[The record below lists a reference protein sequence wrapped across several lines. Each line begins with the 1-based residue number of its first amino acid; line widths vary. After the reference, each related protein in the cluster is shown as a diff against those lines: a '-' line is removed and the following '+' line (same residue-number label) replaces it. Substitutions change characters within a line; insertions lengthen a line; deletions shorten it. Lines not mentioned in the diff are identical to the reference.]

1 MNVQNKLGRGLDELL
16 GAALGTSQ
24 SSKDSQTM
32 PIDMLEPGAYQP
44 RSHIDSEGL
53 EDLARSI
60 RSHGVILPIIVRK
73 SNTTDRYEIVAG
85 ERRWRAAQLAAVYE
99 VPVIVK
105 DISDNEVL
113 AVSLIENLQR
123 QDLNPV
129 DESQALKRLADE
141 FAMTHADIAKSV
153 GMSRASI
160 TNKLRLLTL
169 VPEVLEL
176 LRTGIIETG
185 HAKVLLALDAAD
197 QADAAKVVVT
207 NSLSVRET
215 EHLVKNWGQKKGE
228 SSETKT
234 SRDPDVVRMENL
246 LSDKFGTTVTIAD
259 RGGKGYL
266 KIRYHNLDE
275 LDGILKKF
283 H

>member
-1 MNVQNKLGRGLDELL
+1 MNAQSKLGRGLDELL
-16 GAALGTSQ
+16 GDALEPATG
-24 SSKDSQTM
+24 SKDTQTM
-32 PIDMLEPGAYQP
+32 PIDMLEPGANQP
-44 RSHIDSEGL
+44 RSKIDSEGL
-53 EDLARSI
+53 EELASSI

-73 SNTTDRYEIVAG
+73 SSKTDCYEIVAG

-99 VPVIVK
+99 VPVIVREM
-105 DISDNEVL
+105 SDHEVL
-113 AVSLIENLQR
+113 AVSLIENIQR

-129 DESQALKRLADE
+129 DESQALKRLVDE
-141 FAMTHADIAKSV
+141 FAMTHAKIAESV

-169 VPEVLEL
+169 TPQVLEL
-176 LRTGIIETG
+176 LRAGSIETG
-185 HAKVLLALDAAD
+185 HAKVLLALDAQD
-197 QADAAKVVVT
+197 QVDAANEVVAK
-207 NSLSVRET
+207 SLSVRET
-215 EHLVKNWGQKKGE
+215 EDLVKNWGRNKAK
-228 SSETKT
+228 SSESKT
-234 SRDPDVVRMENL
+234 PRDPDVVRMENM

-275 LDGILKKF
+275 LDGILKRF